1 MKMEN
6 NYLVNEEK
14 PWYVLKTLIDDND
27 FESLKE
33 FTDSLPRDEMIHA
46 LFKLS
51 QSDQELLISNLD
63 PAKAAELIEDIPKSY
78 AADVLEHIQP
88 FQAASIVSALQSD
101 ERVDILK
108 EIEDDEAE
116 KILEEMQEEE
126 ANKVRR
132 LINYPSDVA
141 GGLMMTEFLSYPK
154 HLKTSE
160 VVKDLTDRPDDYALY
175 NVQYLYVVHV
185 AHELLGVIRLRDLVL
200 SDPDTRI
207 EDIAIKAKTVQ
218 ASTTQEELIEFFDKN
233 EISACPVI
241 DEKNT
246 LLGVIR
252 KTAVD
257 AALSEKAEIDYQ
269 KSQGIVNGEEL
280 RSMPTS
286 IRSKK
291 RLSWLSVNIVLNVCA
306 ASIIAMFEDTL
317 TSVIALAVF
326 LPIVSDMSGC
336 SGNQSIAVSMRELTL
351 GIARPSDMV
360 RVWLKELS
368 VGAINGLA
376 LGLLLGMLTF
386 IWKDN
391 VYLGLVV
398 GTALFLN
405 TMIAVSIGGV
415 MPLLL
420 KKFKIDPAV
429 ASGPILTTITDMCGF
444 FLVLGFATIMLSK
457 LV

>member
-1 MKMEN
+1 VEHN
-6 NYLVNEEK
+6 HQVNDEK
-14 PWYVLKTLIDDND
+14 PWDILKKFLND
-27 FESLKE
+27 KE
-33 FTDSLPRDEMIHA
+33 FDLLTEYTDSLPRDEMIHA

-51 QSDQELLISNLD
+51 QSDQELLISSID
-63 PAKAAELIEDIPKSY
+63 PVKAAELIEDIPNFY
-78 AADVLEHIQP
+78 AADVLEHIEP
-88 FQAASIVSALQSD
+88 IQAASIVNELASD
-101 ERVDILK
+101 DRVDILK

-116 KILEEMQEEE
+116 KILDEMQEED
-126 ANKVRR
+126 ADGLRS

-154 HLKTSE
+154 HFKTSE

-185 AHELLGVIRLRDLVL
+185 THKLLGVLRLRDLVL

-207 EDIAIKAKTVQ
+207 EDIAIKAKTVLDT
-218 ASTTQEELIEFFDKN
+218 TTQEELIDFFDEN
-233 EISACPVI
+233 EISACPVV
-241 DEKNT
+241 DGKNR

-252 KTAVD
+252 KSAVD
-257 AALSEKAEIDYQ
+257 SALSEKAESDHQ

-280 RSMPTS
+280 RSMPTGM
-286 IRSKK
+286 RSKK
-291 RLSWLSVNIVLNVCA
+291 RLSWLSVNILLNICA
-306 ASIIAMFEDTL
+306 ASIIAMYEDTL

-351 GIARPSDMV
+351 GIARPSDMF
-360 RVWLKELS
+360 RVWMKELS
-368 VGAINGLA
+368 VGAINGFS
-376 LGLLLGMLTF
+376 LGLLIGLLTWF
-386 IWKDN
+386 WKDN
-391 VYLGLVV
+391 IYLSLVV

-415 MPLLL
+415 VPLLL

-444 FLVLGFATIMLSK
+444 FLVLGFATLMLSK